1 MSKSTAV
8 STDYPSPVGVALLAM
23 LNIVIGLFAVFAGI
37 TIDFIM
43 VGGDLTLVGSYQIGA
58 IFVGVFAIVAGL
70 GLWRLRSWA
79 WWLAVIDGLLALFI
93 NLSIIF
99 IDNSQLRFYFLPIL
113 LRVVI
118 LVYLMQPSIKNRFR

>member
-1 MSKSTAV
+1 MSKSTAA
-8 STDYPSPVGVALLAM
+8 TPDYPSPIGVALLAM

-79 WWLAVIDGLLALFI
+79 WWLAIIDGLLALFI
-93 NLSIIF
+93 NLSIIL

-118 LVYLMQPSIKNRFR
+118 LVYLMQPSIKSRFR